1 MASTADSIPNKI
13 ILLAEVHT
21 SKFPDVCVF
30 INKVNQVTVKP
41 DKVDEM
47 QRFMAN
53 SHKHSNSDDEPG
65 CLTFRCARYGNKV
78 VFFEEYADKAA
89 LAKHFETEPFKA
101 FSAAVPDLV
110 VGEPKMSYFE
120 EFTSQ

>member
-13 ILLAEVHT
+13 ILLAE
-21 SKFPDVCVF
+21 
-30 INKVNQVTVKP
+30 ITVKSG
-41 DKVDEM
+41 KMEEM

-53 SHKHSNSDDEPG
+53 SLKHSNSDDEPG
-65 CLTFRCARYGNKV
+65 CLTFRCARYGDKV

-89 LAKHFETEPFKA
+89 LAKHFQTEPFKA
-101 FSAAVPDLV
+101 FSAAASDIV
-110 VGEPKMSYFE
+110 VGEPKMTYFE

>member
-13 ILLAEVHT
+13 ILLAE
-21 SKFPDVCVF
+21 
-30 INKVNQVTVKP
+30 ITVKP

-47 QRFMAN
+47 QRLMAN
-53 SHKHSNSDDEPG
+53 SLKHSNSDDEPG
-65 CLTFRCARYGNKV
+65 CLTFRCGRYGNKV

-101 FSAAVPDLV
+101 LSAAAPDI
-110 VGEPKMSYFE
+110 VGGEAKITYFE